1 MFAKSPEFTPE
12 QNTYNWSVVE
22 QSIIDQFS
30 EMCDRVMRGE
40 HE

>member
-12 QNTYNWSVVE
+12 QNTYNLSAVE